1 MKIWDIDQV
10 CQNKQNVII
19 LCWVKFLISNLD
31 DKDDIKEGLLK
42 RLKNIEKKNQKVSDN
57 DKNKKTNDES
67 ELSSVKIES
76 RTKTI
81 REDELE
87 RTVYSPD
94 VVNVKGTDILRSK
107 MKHKRLI

>member
-42 RLKNIEKKNQKVSDN
+42 RLKNIEKKIKKSVIMTRIKKLMMKVN
-57 DKNKKTNDES
+57 
-67 ELSSVKIES
+67 
-76 RTKTI
+76 
-81 REDELE
+81 
-87 RTVYSPD
+87 
-94 VVNVKGTDILRSK
+94 
-107 MKHKRLI
+107 